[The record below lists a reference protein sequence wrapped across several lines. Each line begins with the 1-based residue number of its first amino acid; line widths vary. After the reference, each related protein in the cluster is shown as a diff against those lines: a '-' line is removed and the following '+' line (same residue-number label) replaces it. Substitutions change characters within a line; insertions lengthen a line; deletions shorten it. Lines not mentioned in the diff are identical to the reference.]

1 MQKNLYKFLDEV
13 KNYRNAWKGHPGVTP
28 RVRELEKRLSI
39 LEDYIV
45 KVRKQISDKFASVLF
60 ITPLNMKFKEG
71 IYYIQVNKIIGIR
84 YPFKEIEV
92 RTHSQMEGG
101 KLYVLHGNY
110 KTPIELLP
118 FIRVISSPKI
128 EENAC
133 YFYNRIEGKYAR
145 FVSYHY
151 NVEPEINLSKD
162 GLNYALSLL
171 QDPNNLNND

>member
-1 MQKNLYKFLDEV
+1 M
-13 KNYRNAWKGHPGVTP
+13 TP
-28 RVRELEKRLSI
+28 RVGELERRLSI
-39 LEDYIV
+39 LEDYIA
-45 KVRKQISDKFASVLF
+45 KVRKQISDKFARVLF

-71 IYYIQVNKIIGIR
+71 IYYIQVNKIIDTR

-92 RTHSQMEGG
+92 RTHTKMEGG

-128 EENAC
+128 EGNAC
-133 YFYNRIEGKYAR
+133 YFYNRIEGKDAR

-151 NVEPEINLSKD
+151 NIEPKINLSKD
-162 GLNYALSLL
+162 ELNYALSLL